1 MNIFEFLAAHT
12 AVFYSSIAILGLLI
26 GSFLNVVIYR
36 LPRMLETQW
45 TSQCREFLKL
55 DHGSDSAAT
64 FNLSLPRSHCPHCLT
79 GIPGWRNIPLLSY
92 LLQRG
97 RCHQCGAS
105 ISIRYP
111 LIELS
116 SALISLILAWH
127 YGAAVQLIPALF
139 FSWALMALLVIDLQH
154 QLLPDQIT
162 LPLLWSGLLFNM
174 QEMFTSLEMAV
185 LGAVIGYLSLW
196 LVYHAYRLLRDK
208 HGFGYG
214 DFKLLAAIGAWTGWS
229 SIPLI
234 ILISSLSG
242 AIVGILLILF
252 AKHQYDK
259 PISFGPYLAIAG
271 WISLLW
277 GDSIIQGYLTYL
289 GSS

>member
-1 MNIFEFLAAHT
+1 MDMLDFFAAHT
-12 AVFYSSIAILGLLI
+12 AVFYSTITILGLLI

-36 LPRMLETQW
+36 LPRMLDTQW
-45 TSQCREFLKL
+45 TTQCREFLKL
-55 DHGSDSAAT
+55 EQSTETSTA
-64 FNLSLPRSHCPHCLT
+64 FNLSLPRSHCLHCLAE
-79 GIPGWRNIPLLSY
+79 IPAWRNVPLLSY
-92 LLQRG
+92 LLQKG
-97 RCHQCGAS
+97 RCHNCNES

-111 LIELS
+111 LIELA
-116 SALISLILAWH
+116 SALISLFLAWH
-127 YGAAVQLIPALF
+127 YGAVAQLIPALF
-139 FSWALMALLVIDLQH
+139 FSWALMALFVIDLQH

-162 LPLLWSGLLFNM
+162 LPLLWTGLLFNM
-174 QEMFTSLEMAV
+174 QGMFSSLEMAV

-196 LVYHAYRLLRDK
+196 LVYHAYRLLRGK

-229 SIPLI
+229 SIPVI

-252 AKHQYDK
+252 ARHQYDK
-259 PISFGPYLAIAG
+259 PISFGPYLAMAG

-277 GDSIIQGYLTYL
+277 GDSIIQAYIDYIG
-289 GSS
+289 GV